1 MVSRDT
7 KYHALAVVT
16 AVGSLVVLQTLVPE
30 GGGLVGRAV
39 AFVVLY
45 GLVLGGAHLAL
56 ALRGEDGLVPVASR
70 WRFLRLVAV
79 LLSLGAVAI
88 VTDPVPVGPVT
99 SFDLLAAAAGVAVV
113 GYLTAEAR
121 GGYRESTGPP

>member
-16 AVGSLVVLQTLVPE
+16 AVGSLVVLQAFVPGDGPALQAVTL
-30 GGGLVGRAV
+30 
-39 AFVVLY
+39 VVLY

-79 LLSLGAVAI
+79 LLALGAVAI

-99 SFDLLAAAAGVAVV
+99 SFDLLAVIAGVAVV
-113 GYLTAEAR
+113 AYLAVEAR
-121 GGYRESTGPP
+121 DGYRESAGPP